1 MSRLLTLAPNRT
13 RSFSKAIAV
22 VAIALA
28 VSASAPGCGV
38 LAHGAG
44 CTEACKAAFG
54 SCYKSTA
61 NRAACE
67 AQMQRCLEGC
77 IQSKRG

>member
-1 MSRLLTLAPNRT
+1 MARLLSLAPSRT
-13 RSFSKAIAV
+13 TSIAKAMAV
-22 VAIALA
+22 VVLALA

-38 LAHGAG
+38 LAQGAG

-67 AQMQRCLEGC
+67 TQMQRCLEGC